1 MLVET
6 TPTTEQKS
14 HSTKN
19 DASLDEYIFI
29 PDNYE
34 YRKIRFSDILYLEA
48 DGSYVCIKT
57 TNNRYQLSINLKNLI
72 DQLSSDE
79 FIRISRKHIV
89 NRTYIE
95 RINGSSLL
103 VIDRLHNEI
112 RLPFSKRK
120 RNEILAQLPIIKIK
134 H

>member
-1 MLVET
+1 MLVE
-6 TPTTEQKS
+6 PTATFSPDSASEKS
-14 HSTKN
+14 S
-19 DASLDEYIFI
+19 SEFIFI

-34 YRKIRFSDILYLEA
+34 YRKIKFADIVYLEA
-48 DGSYVCIKT
+48 DGSYVTIKT
-57 TNNRYQLSINLKNLI
+57 TNNKYQLSINLKNLVEQMPAN
-72 DQLSSDE
+72 D

-89 NRTYIE
+89 NRAYIE

-103 VIDRLHNEI
+103 LIDRMKHEI

-120 RNEILAQLPIIKIK
+120 RTEILSQLPVIKIK

>member
-1 MLVET
+1 MLVEPAT
-6 TPTTEQKS
+6 T
-14 HSTKN
+14 HSADLISEKTSQ
-19 DASLDEYIFI
+19 DSIFI

-34 YRKIRFSDILYLEA
+34 YRRIKFSDIVYLEA
-48 DGSYVCIKT
+48 DGSYVTIKT
-57 TNNRYQLSINLKNLI
+57 TNNKYQLSINLKNLI
-72 DQLSSDE
+72 EQITADA

-89 NRTYIE
+89 NSLYIE

-103 VIDRLHNEI
+103 LIDRLNHEI

-120 RNEILAQLPIIKIK
+120 RNEILSQLPVIKIK